1 MSEIKYYDGGA
12 GMPDA
17 AFYDGFNRVFAYAG
31 ADRSHETDSGI
42 LTGVTLTT
50 GYGAI
55 AATASAGTAQQLTT
69 GTLAASTAKYVNV
82 AIASGANSETLLR
95 TLQGAGAALAV
106 EANKAVAAVVEAASG
121 IIELTLNLSRATVL
135 TCLTDLKTAMDEHGA
150 PAEGRVI
157 AMPSTLVGELA
168 KDSAVQGET
177 DIEIT
182 GGVTR
187 VMGFDIAVDDELDG
201 EMIAWQKD
209 ALAVAAI
216 VDSYTRTSS
225 AVSATLHAG
234 ALVVDADGVALVTVS

>member
-1 MSEIKYYDGGA
+1 MSEIKYYDSGA
-12 GMPDA
+12 GLPDS
-17 AFYDGFNRVFAYAG
+17 AFWDGFNRVFAYDG

-106 EANKAVAAVVEAASG
+106 EANKAVAAVVEAGAG
-121 IIELTLNLSRATVL
+121 IELTLNLSRSTVL
-135 TCLTDLKTAMDEHGA
+135 TGLTDLKTAMDEHGA
-150 PAEGRVI
+150 PADGRCI

-168 KDSAVQGET
+168 KDSAILDET

-182 GGVTR
+182 GGVKR
-187 VMGFDIAVDDELDG
+187 VMGFEITIDDELDG

-216 VDSYTRTSS
+216 VDSYTRTSG

-234 ALVVDADGVALVTVS
+234 ALVVDADGVAVVTVS